1 MKKTLTISFY
11 LFLLLFL
18 TSAIAFSYTLI
29 RASQESTAFQELTQ
43 ASRQTET
50 NRKTKPGGEIPVHS
64 PQPMILSRLQELVA
78 QNPELA
84 GWIQIEGTK
93 IDYPVMLPVDEPEY
107 YLNHAFDGSASY
119 SGVPFMGQGSTESSN
134 NIIIYGHHMKNGTM
148 FTDLMKYKDKEF
160 WIKHPVIRFDTLY
173 QEQTYEVMGAFY
185 SRVYYTDEPDV
196 FRYYNYGGTL
206 ERAVFEEYA
215 SLVSQYAL
223 YDTGIEVAYGEQL
236 ITLSTCSYH
245 TENGRFVVVARKQ
258 TKEVPKYDNED

>member
-18 TSAIAFSYTLI
+18 TLAIAFSYTLI
-29 RASQESTAFQELTQ
+29 HAVQENMAFQELAQ
-43 ASRQTET
+43 ASGQTEA
-50 NRKTKPGGEIPVHS
+50 NRETKSVREISVPL
-64 PQPMILSRLQELVA
+64 PQPMILSRFQELAA

-119 SGVPFMGQGSTESSN
+119 SGVPFMGQGITESSN

-148 FTDLMKYKDKEF
+148 FTDLMKYKDKAF

-173 QEQTYEVMGAFY
+173 QEQKYEVMGAFY
-185 SRVYYTDEPDV
+185 SRVYYTDETDV

-206 ERAVFEEYA
+206 EQAAFEEYA
-215 SLVSQYAL
+215 SLVSQHAL
-223 YDTGIEVAYGEQL
+223 YDTGIEVAYGDQL